1 MTDTESW
8 RETAKH
14 REDRGREI
22 ERERERERE
31 QSGQIY
37 IERENGRVKK
47 IYRAGESRL
56 DQRELRD

>member
-22 ERERERERE
+22 DRERERAVRAD
-31 QSGQIY
+31 IY
-37 IERENGRVKK
+37 IERER
-47 IYRAGESRL
+47 ESKE
-56 DQRELRD
+56 DI